1 MHSKDVVCLARKK
14 REDGLSI
21 RRIAMDLKLS
31 KSTVEYMLKTN
42 SERKKKIGRKRS
54 IGKRTERRMKRT
66 VTRLLTSGEKVT
78 ARKVKE
84 KCELDVN
91 VRTVQRT
98 LHRIGL
104 KYAKAKKKI
113 TLTKKHK
120 EARLECAKR
129 WLTKHVDFK
138 KVIFT
143 DEKRFM
149 FDGPDGWCTWSRRGE
164 LVVLNKGQ
172 MGEEGVMVWVMIFTN
187 GNIWLEWLKGQQN
200 SESHKQLLNEKA
212 LPRIRRELGNYFVLQ
227 QDNCSI
233 HVSKLMKE
241 WMDKM
246 NMTTLEWPARSPDL
260 NLIENVWEMVAQLVY
275 DGPEIT
281 KKAQLWERILGAKKQ
296 LIETRR
302 DVIVHMFDHYGERL
316 IPTHG
321 RAKAGR
327 PARTYIQQLCE
338 DTGCCPE
345 DLPRAMN
352 DREEWRERVRDIRAA
367 STI

>member
-1 MHSKDVVCLARKK
+1 MHSKEVVCLARNKQ
-14 REDGLSI
+14 EDGLSI
-21 RRIAMDLKLS
+21 RRIAMDLKLL

-42 SERKKKIGRKRS
+42 SERKKKRRQKRS
-54 IGKRTERRMKRT
+54 IGKRTEVRMKRT
-66 VTRLLTSGEKVT
+66 VTWLLTSGEKVT

-98 LHRIGL
+98 LRRIGL

-120 EARLECAKR
+120 GARLECAKR

-143 DEKRFM
+143 DEKRFK
-149 FDGPDGWCTWSRRGE
+149 FDGPDGWCTWSKRGE
-164 LVVLNKGQ
+164 PVVLNKWL
-172 MGEEGVMVWVMIFTN
+172 MGGGGVMVWGMIFAN
-187 GNIWLEWLKGQQN
+187 GNIWLEWLKGRQN
-200 SESHKQLLNEKA
+200 SESYKQLLDEKA
-212 LPRIRRELGNYFVLQ
+212 LPRIRREMGNDFVLQ

-233 HVSKLMKE
+233 HMSKLMKE
-241 WMDKM
+241 WMAKV

-260 NLIENVWEMVAQLVY
+260 NLIENVWEMLAQLVY

-281 KKAQLWERILGAKKQ
+281 KQAQLWERILGAKKQ

-302 DVIVHMFDHYGERL
+302 DVIVHMFDHYEERL
-316 IPTHG
+316 IKVIEKKG
-321 RAKAGR
+321 
-327 PARTYIQQLCE
+327 
-338 DTGCCPE
+338 
-345 DLPRAMN
+345 
-352 DREEWRERVRDIRAA
+352 DI
-367 STI
+367 TDY

>member
-1 MHSKDVVCLARKK
+1 MHSKEVVCLARKK

-42 SERKKKIGRKRS
+42 SERKKKRGRKRS
-54 IGKRTERRMKRT
+54 VGKRTERRMKRT

-84 KCELDVN
+84 KCKLDVN

-120 EARLECAKR
+120 GARLECAKR

-143 DEKRFM
+143 DEKRFK

-164 LVVLNKGQ
+164 PVVLNKRL
-172 MGEEGVMVWVMIFTN
+172 MGGGGVMVWDMIFAN
-187 GNIWLEWLKGQQN
+187 GNIWLEWLKGRQN
-200 SESHKQLLNEKA
+200 SESYKQLLDEKA
-212 LPRIRRELGNYFVLQ
+212 LPKIRREMGNNFILQ
-227 QDNCSI
+227 QGNCSI
-233 HVSKLMKE
+233 HV
-241 WMDKM
+241 
-246 NMTTLEWPARSPDL
+246 
-260 NLIENVWEMVAQLVY
+260 
-275 DGPEIT
+275 
-281 KKAQLWERILGAKKQ
+281 
-296 LIETRR
+296 
-302 DVIVHMFDHYGERL
+302 
-316 IPTHG
+316 
-321 RAKAGR
+321 
-327 PARTYIQQLCE
+327 
-338 DTGCCPE
+338 
-345 DLPRAMN
+345 
-352 DREEWRERVRDIRAA
+352 
-367 STI
+367 